1 MVSGSVGTLK
11 AVTLNRIGL
20 KYRARRRG
28 STRESSMTRRLLLVA
43 SAGLMFVA
51 FLAGGGVAPAAAQTS
66 TALTGRGSS
75 AEEGAMEGVVVSA
88 KKAGSTVTVSVVSD
102 AQGRFSFPSAKLG
115 SGSYSL
121 KVRATGYE
129 LDGPGSVE
137 ITLALPVAVD
147 LKLRKVRD
155 ITPQMTNAEWI
166 EIFPGTPDQKKL
178 LYGCVCCHTLDRVA
192 KTKHDAAGVMLVLER
207 TPGASPHI

>member
-1 MVSGSVGTLK
+1 MRPVG
-11 AVTLNRIGL
+11 G
-20 KYRARRRG
+20 G

-43 SAGLMFVA
+43 GAGLMFVA
-51 FLAGGGVAPAAAQTS
+51 FLADHGIALAAAQTS
-66 TALTGRGSS
+66 TALTGRVGS

-88 KKAGSTVTVSVVSD
+88 KKTGSTVTVSVVSD
-102 AQGRFSFPSAKLG
+102 QRGRFAFPSAKLG

-129 LDGPGSVE
+129 LDGPGSWE

-155 ITPQMTNAEWI
+155 ITPQMSNAAWI
-166 EIFPGTPDQKKL
+166 ASFPGPP
-178 LYGCVCCHTLDRVA
+178 Y
-192 KTKHDAAGVMLVLER
+192 
-207 TPGASPHI
+207 

>member
-20 KYRARRRG
+20 KYRASRRG
-28 STRESSMTRRLLLVA
+28 STRESSMTRRLLLVV
-43 SAGLMFVA
+43 SAGLMSVA

-66 TALTGRGSS
+66 TALTGRVSS

-137 ITLALPVAVD
+137 ITLALPVALD
-147 LKLRKVRD
+147 LKRGKVRA
-155 ITPQMTNAEWI
+155 INPPIPNAHWI
-166 EIFPGTPDQKKL
+166 
-178 LYGCVCCHTLDRVA
+178 
-192 KTKHDAAGVMLVLER
+192 R
-207 TPGASPHI
+207 T